1 MNIKKL
7 QQRLRLIKILLFVG
21 LGITFLKISI
31 TPGEEAS
38 ELEKLGWKSEWMTV
52 DPEKKFVS
60 FEIIGGYNGANGTF
74 NFNGF
79 YNGELTLT
87 VPLNWTV
94 EIKYTTKSAYKP
106 HSAAIVKETN
116 PLPEEG
122 GTVAFRGATTIKL
135 IPGLHANES
144 DTFTF
149 VADKPGRYLLFCGVT
164 GHGRGGMWDYFVVSE
179 TADHPTVHIE
189 KPKKS

>member
-1 MNIKKL
+1 MNIEKL
-7 QQRLRLIKILLFVG
+7 WQRSCLVKMLLLVG
-21 LGITFLKISI
+21 LGVVFFKTPITF
-31 TPGEEAS
+31 GEEAL
-38 ELEKLGWKSEWMTV
+38 ELEKLGWKSQWMTV

-79 YNGELTLT
+79 YEGELTLT
-87 VPLNWTV
+87 VPLNWQV
-94 EIKYTTKSAYKP
+94 EIKYLTKSAYKP
-106 HSAAIVKETN
+106 HSAAIIKETD

-122 GTVAFRGATTIKL
+122 GAVAFRGATTIKL
-135 IPGLHANES
+135 IQGLHANES

-149 VADKPGRYLLFCGVT
+149 VADKPGKYLLFCGVT

-179 TADHPTVHIE
+179 TADRPTVHIE
-189 KPKKS
+189 NKTKK